1 MKQIVY
7 HCVVAF
13 CHEGGKMSEVRT
25 PQQERSIAKK
35 KKIIEAG
42 YDLFSRVGYHATN
55 TAEIAKH
62 AGVSTG
68 IVYGYF
74 KDKRD
79 ILLDVLDIYL
89 DKALAPVLTLF
100 DRLTAPINFDKFIPK
115 IIDTTIDIHRHNA
128 NIHEALHAMSA
139 SDEAVNIKF
148 LELEDKMTSAI
159 ANKLKSLGVDVDG
172 MEEKIHLA
180 IGIVQSFSHECIF
193 DNHHY
198 LNYDKMRDVCISVV
212 KSMFEN

>member
-1 MKQIVY
+1 
-7 HCVVAF
+7 
-13 CHEGGKMSEVRT
+13 MSEVRT

-35 KKIIEAG
+35 KSIIEAG
-42 YDLFSRVGYHATN
+42 YNLFSEVGYHATN
-55 TAEIAKH
+55 TAEIAKR

-79 ILLDVLDIYL
+79 ILLDVLDIYV
-89 DKALAPVLTLF
+89 DKALAPILALF
-100 DRLTAPINFDKFIPK
+100 DKLSAPIDFDKFIPK

-159 ANKLKSLGVDVDG
+159 ADKLKSLGVDVDA

-193 DNHHY
+193 DDHHY
-198 LNYDKMRDVCISVV
+198 LDYNKMRDVCIGVV
-212 KSMFEN
+212 KSMFEK

>member
-1 MKQIVY
+1 
-7 HCVVAF
+7 
-13 CHEGGKMSEVRT
+13 MSEVRT

-35 KKIIEAG
+35 NKIIESG
-42 YDLFSRVGYHATN
+42 YELFSKVGYHATN

-79 ILLDVLDIYL
+79 ILLDVLDIYVDKAFAPILDLFNGLSAPVDL
-89 DKALAPVLTLF
+89 DKLANEVV
-100 DRLTAPINFDKFIPK
+100 DV
-115 IIDTTIDIHRHNA
+115 TTRIHRSNA

-139 SDEAVNIKF
+139 SDEAVNLKF
-148 LELEDKMTSAI
+148 MELEDKMTSSI
-159 ANKLKSLGVDVDG
+159 ADKLVSLGLKVDA
-172 MEEKIHLA
+172 MPEKIHLA
-180 IGIVQSFSHECIF
+180 IGIVQNFSHECTF

-198 LNYDKMRDVCISVV
+198 LDYNKMREVCV
-212 KSMFEN
+212 KILKDLFA

>member
-1 MKQIVY
+1 
-7 HCVVAF
+7 
-13 CHEGGKMSEVRT
+13 MSEVRT

-35 KKIIEAG
+35 KSIIEAG
-42 YDLFSRVGYHATN
+42 YNLFSEVGYHATN
-55 TAEIAKH
+55 TAEIAKR

-79 ILLDVLDIYL
+79 ILLDVLDIYV
-89 DKALAPVLTLF
+89 DKALAPILALF
-100 DRLTAPINFDKFIPK
+100 DKLSAPIDFDKFVPE
-115 IIDTTIDIHRHNA
+115 IIDATKDIHRHNA

-148 LELEDKMTSAI
+148 MDLEDKMTSAI
-159 ANKLKSLGVDVDG
+159 ANKLSALGVNVDA
-172 MEEKIHLA
+172 MPEKIHLA

-193 DNHHY
+193 DDHHY
-198 LNYDKMRDVCISVV
+198 LDYSKMRDVCIDVV
-212 KSMFEN
+212 KNLFAN

>member
-1 MKQIVY
+1 
-7 HCVVAF
+7 
-13 CHEGGKMSEVRT
+13 MSEVRT

-42 YDLFSRVGYHATN
+42 YELFSRVGYHATN
-55 TAEIAKH
+55 TAEIAKY

-79 ILLDVLDIYL
+79 ILLDVLDIYIE
-89 DKALAPVLTLF
+89 KALAPIFNLF
-100 DRLTAPINFDKFIPK
+100 DNLTAPIDFDKFIPE
-115 IIDTTIDIHRHNA
+115 IIDATIDTHRHNA

-148 LELEDKMTSAI
+148 MELEDKMTSAM
-159 ANKLKSLGVDVDG
+159 ADKLVSLGVDVDALP
-172 MEEKIHLA
+172 EKIHLA

-193 DNHHY
+193 DDHHY
-198 LNYDKMRDVCISVV
+198 LDYNKMRDVCINVV
-212 KSMFEN
+212 KGLFKK

>member
-1 MKQIVY
+1 
-7 HCVVAF
+7 
-13 CHEGGKMSEVRT
+13 MSEVRT

-79 ILLDVLDIYL
+79 ILLDVLDIYI
-89 DKALAPVLTLF
+89 DKALAPILALF
-100 DRLTAPINFDKFIPK
+100 NGLSAPINLDKLAN
-115 IIDTTIDIHRHNA
+115 DVVDVTTHIHRNNA

-139 SDEAVNIKF
+139 TDEAVNMKF
-148 LELEDKMTSAI
+148 MELEDKMTASI
-159 ANKLKSLGVDVDG
+159 VDKLISLGLNVEA
-172 MEEKIHLA
+172 MPEKIHLA
-180 IGIVQSFSHECIF
+180 IGIVQNYSHECTF

-198 LNYDKMRDVCISVV
+198 LDYKKMREVCVDII
-212 KSMFEN
+212 KDLFK